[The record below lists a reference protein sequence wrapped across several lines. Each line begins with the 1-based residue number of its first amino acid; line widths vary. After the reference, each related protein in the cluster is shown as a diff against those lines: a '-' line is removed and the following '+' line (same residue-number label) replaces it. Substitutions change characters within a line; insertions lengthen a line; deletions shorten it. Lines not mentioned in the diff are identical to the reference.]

1 MRTATCAAFA
11 AALTCSLAVAPARAA
26 DKVVH
31 LYNWSDYIAEDTLE
45 TFTKETGIKAVYD
58 VYDSNEVLEA
68 KLLAGKSGYDVVF
81 PTARPFA
88 MRQIKSGLY
97 QKLDK
102 SKLPNLKNM
111 DPGLMKALAS
121 IDPGNAHGVPYMW
134 GTTGI
139 GINVDK
145 VKAAL
150 GESADIG
157 SLAMIF
163 KPENAKKLAACGIS
177 FLDDQEETFAM
188 ALRYLGKDVATKNKA
203 DIDAAADLFK
213 SIRPYIKYF
222 HGSQYINDLAN
233 GDICVAHGYSG
244 DILQARTRAQE
255 AKNGVNIRYIIPK
268 EGAVLW
274 TDMMLIPKD
283 APDPAEA
290 HAYINFIM
298 KPEVVAKIS
307 NFVSYANAN
316 KAANALVDPE
326 IRNDP
331 GIYPP
336 EDVMAKLY
344 MLPDNDQALI
354 RYRVRAWTRV
364 KTGQ

>member
-81 PTARPFA
+81 PTARPFG

-102 SKLPNLKNM
+102 AKLPNLKNM

-139 GINVDK
+139 GIQHRQDQGG
-145 VKAAL
+145 ACPSPPT
-150 GESADIG
+150 SARWRWSSIRR
-157 SLAMIF
+157 SS
-163 KPENAKKLAACGIS
+163 KKFAGLRRLLPR
-177 FLDDQEETFAM
+177 FDQEDVV
-188 ALRYLGKDVATKNKA
+188 LRHG
-203 DIDAAADLFK
+203 AAPISASTWRIPRARRTSTSRGRRAQARSAPICK
-213 SIRPYIKYF
+213 KF
-222 HGSQYINDLAN
+222 HGSQYIND
-233 GDICVAHGYSG
+233 
-244 DILQARTRAQE
+244 ARQRRYLRRPSAIPATCSRPATRAAE
-255 AKNGVNIRYIIPK
+255 AEERRPHPLHHPQGR
-268 EGAVLW
+268 GADVVRHRW
-274 TDMMLIPKD
+274 LILKD
-283 APDPAEA
+283 APA
-290 HAYINFIM
+290 
-298 KPEVVAKIS
+298 
-307 NFVSYANAN
+307 
-316 KAANALVDPE
+316 
-326 IRNDP
+326 P
-331 GIYPP
+331 GRRRTPSS
-336 EDVMAKLY
+336 
-344 MLPDNDQALI
+344 
-354 RYRVRAWTRV
+354 T
-364 KTGQ
+364 T